1 MQKIVWMIAILSMI
15 SSVKFLRDITVSI
28 GDLNTRIGDILERME
43 DQDDRLEQLE
53 AEVRRCD
60 GIPF

>member
-1 MQKIVWMIAILSMI
+1 MQKVVWMIAILSMI

-28 GDLNTRIGDILERME
+28 GDLNTRIGAILERME